1 MRYADDIDTLEVAAF
16 TSDIVRPR
24 PARIAAYPKD
34 VIQTCLATGA
44 GLGNDEAPHIWILIM
59 TRIERLT
66 RRSFVFGTISAAA
79 ALAGCQTATT
89 PAPLPQVAR
98 RPILPPDDAEL
109 KLRYAALE
117 DGGHSIPAIP
127 YQQIDPK
134 YYRQRVNDPTGEKP
148 GTVVVDTGNR
158 FLYVVEPGGT
168 AMRYGVGIGRDGF
181 AWEGEGVVHWRQAW
195 PRWKVP
201 DEMIAR
207 SPGLARY
214 SVENGGMDP
223 GIKNPLGARALYIFQ
238 NGKDTLYRLH
248 GSPEWQSIGKAT
260 SSGCVRLVNQDVID
274 LYTRVP
280 YHARIVVH
288 QRPLSG
294 AAAV

>member
-1 MRYADDIDTLEVAAF
+1 MTF
-16 TSDIVRPR
+16 
-24 PARIAAYPKD
+24 AYP
-34 VIQTCLATGA
+34 
-44 GLGNDEAPHIWILIM
+44 
-59 TRIERLT
+59 LT
-66 RRSFVFGTISAAA
+66 RRSVLFGTLSMTA
-79 ALAGCQTATT
+79 ALAGCSTT
-89 PAPLPQVAR
+89 GQSRVVPGVAQ
-98 RPILPPDDAEL
+98 RPVGPPSEAEL
-109 KLRYAALE
+109 EVRYASVT
-117 DGGHSIPAIP
+117 DSGHIIPAIP
-127 YQQIDPK
+127 YREIDPQ
-134 YYRQRVNDPTGEKP
+134 YYRQRVLDPTGETP
-148 GTVVVDTGNR
+148 GTVVVDTPNR

-181 AWEGEGVVHWRQAW
+181 AWQGEGIVHWRQPW

-207 SPGLARY
+207 QPSLARY

-238 NGKDTLYRLH
+238 NGQDTLYRLH

-260 SSGCVRLVNQDVID
+260 SSGCVRLVNQDVLD

-288 QRPLSG
+288 QG
-294 AAAV
+294 ALPGASSV